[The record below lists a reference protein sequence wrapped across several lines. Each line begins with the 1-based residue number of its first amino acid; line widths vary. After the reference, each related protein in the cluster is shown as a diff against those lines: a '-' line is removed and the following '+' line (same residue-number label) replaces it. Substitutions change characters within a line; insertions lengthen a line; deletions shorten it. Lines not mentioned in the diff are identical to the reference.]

1 MRLSALILVLP
12 ALFFACRQKAQTPCL
27 QEDLGQYSFVE
38 QEIFDG
44 GCRAR
49 YRSPAGGLAV
59 AEVRKGG
66 ADLFGQ
72 EGRPLPFEKHLVRAR
87 RSGQGTEVVWPA
99 DGASV
104 KLFLEDQAVAQGPV
118 LRAYL
123 FRYPSLLPREL
134 ETLEEQTDQLRQ
146 QARQLP
152 QKAALHLEAARGWLK
167 QGKEPQALQ
176 ELFAAIDAD
185 RTCED
190 CYREFYAIFRGQ
202 KQWDLA
208 IRSARR
214 LEELL
219 PARPEPQLMLGD
231 IYFEVQNGQQALNCY
246 RRALELG
253 LKGAD
258 AERAAERLKLL
269 ESGLHMIRMVKP
281 ASRPDGS
288 GSE

>member
-1 MRLSALILVLP
+1 MRLSVVILILP
-12 ALFFACRQKAQTPCL
+12 ALICSCRQKVQTPCL
-27 QEDLGQYSFVE
+27 QEDLGQYGFVE

-59 AEVRKGG
+59 AEVQRGG
-66 ADLFGQ
+66 AELFGQ
-72 EGRPLPFEKHLVRAR
+72 EGHPVPFEKHLVRAR
-87 RSGQGTEVVWPA
+87 RFGQGTEVVWPA

-134 ETLEEQTDQLRQ
+134 ESLEEQTDRLRQ
-146 QARQLP
+146 QARRLP

-176 ELFAAIDAD
+176 ELYAAIDAD

-190 CYREFYAIFRGQ
+190 CYREFYAIFHRQ

-214 LEELL
+214 LEELM

-253 LKGAD
+253 LQGAD

-281 ASRPDGS
+281 ASPLPGS